1 MNVIRTPRSRRLLAA
16 AAVLAALVA
25 IPAGAS
31 ARKFEANLRQ
41 YGTGTTFD
49 LGCQDG
55 KKPTCSFTIGGEL
68 HGTLVEGTFFGL
80 AIANMAQPV
89 SNNAGG
95 WCYPVEVP
103 MALNTPVPDGDAVF
117 QKIKGMLCDY
127 GAPGGAR
134 GSAASSSSTAAAAC
148 GRTRPARAAAPPSS
162 ASRPTARSRSKR
174 AVAPPSRATGLGP
187 RPRTCVRRVPRL
199 RAEAASPASDL
210 AERRSPPGLMLR
222 ALPPPAFRRTRMRP
236 AARNVR
242 RPP

>member
-1 MNVIRTPRSRRLLAA
+1 MNVIRTRRSRRLLAA
-16 AAVLAALVA
+16 AAVVAALVA

-55 KKPTCSFTIGGEL
+55 KKPTCAFTIGGDL

-134 GSAASSSSTAAAAC
+134 AISGKFFFDGGRGVWENAAGQGGGSAFIRIEADGTLSFEEG
-148 GRTRPARAAAPPSS
+148 GRT
-162 ASRPTARSRSKR
+162 T
-174 AVAPPSRATGLGP
+174 L
-187 RPRTCVRRVPRL
+187 
-199 RAEAASPASDL
+199 
-210 AERRSPPGLMLR
+210 
-222 ALPPPAFRRTRMRP
+222 
-236 AARNVR
+236 
-242 RPP
+242 